1 MKIFNS
7 FDEYHPEMFDQVLYK
22 LDTNSSLFDF
32 GEWEPGP
39 DSDTDRQSS
48 PDCPPGKRSEN
59 SVREPLREMLNLS
72 N

>member
-1 MKIFNS
+1 M
-7 FDEYHPEMFDQVLYK
+7 LYK

-39 DSDTDRQSS
+39 DSDTDRQGS
-48 PDCPPGKRSEN
+48 PGRLTVLELEDRVGNLEKET
-59 SVREPLREMLNLS
+59 LNLS